1 MSEDT
6 RRELEEIKT
15 QLTAL
20 MYRVRELERR
30 IAAESRPATQ
40 TTPSAQRPVSPT
52 PLVPSPPSSAP
63 PQAQEREVQPLERA
77 LGGKVALYTGISLLF
92 LAMAFFLGWAWTR
105 LTPEGRLA
113 LGYLGGFVL
122 LGLGVVARSRSESWF
137 VDGVLGA
144 GLATLY
150 LTHWAGW
157 ERYQLFNFT
166 LAFGLTM
173 ATTLL
178 GVGLALWRSSQ
189 TLAIVATI
197 GGFAALV
204 WLRGEGSGDSPLNFF
219 GYLAALNAGMLAVS
233 AWREWRWQQATC
245 LVATVVLLVGWSL
258 TGYKA
263 EFRLL
268 TLGFVSLY
276 YALFTIAYLLPD
288 PLRGRRVDEWN
299 LALFVA
305 TSLVYLPVG
314 YGLSREAWGDYPGL
328 FLALAG
334 LVYLTAS
341 WGFQRAED
349 APAAASFFT
358 LGLLCAVGAVAV
370 QFQRPV
376 QVVLYSLGAAGLLV
390 MGLRFSS
397 RLFYGFGV
405 ALAFAAAVALWA
417 VVSEPIRAPYLLLN
431 EHGVAWLASLLAGS
445 ATLYALYRDMQT
457 QPSSPVDGIFPR
469 QSLALLGAFGV
480 VIGLAWFS
488 AEQTLY
494 SFELN
499 AQKNAPAAHL
509 LVSLEWTLL
518 GAGLLVGG
526 VQQAIRALRLMGLGM
541 LALTTCKLFLYD
553 LGFLEMPYR
562 AFSFAGLGL
571 ALIGVA
577 WLYSRLERAQTDN
590 NSGKQASPS

>member
-1 MSEDT
+1 MSEDI

-15 QLTAL
+15 ELTAL
-20 MYRVRELERR
+20 MYRVREVERR
-30 IAAESRPATQ
+30 VALESRATTQ
-40 TTPSAQRPVSPT
+40 SAPGVQQSVPPT
-52 PLVPSPPSSAP
+52 PPIPPPSVP
-63 PQAQEREVQPLERA
+63 PKSEAREVQSLERA
-77 LGGKVALYTGISLLF
+77 LGGKVALYTGISLIF

-113 LGYLGGFVL
+113 LGYLGGFAL
-122 LGLGVVARSRSESWF
+122 LGLGRAARSRSESWF
-137 VDGVLGA
+137 VEGLLGA

-157 ERYQLFNFT
+157 ERYQLFSFT

-173 ATTLL
+173 ATTLF
-178 GVGLALWRSSQ
+178 GVGLALWQGSQ
-189 TLAIVATI
+189 TLAVVATI
-197 GGFAALV
+197 GGFAAPV
-204 WLRGEGSGDSPLNFF
+204 WLRGEGSGNTPLNFF

-245 LVATVVLLVGWSL
+245 LSATVILLVGWSFA
-258 TGYKA
+258 GYKS

-276 YALFTIAYLLPD
+276 YGLFALAFLLPD
-288 PLRGRRVDEWN
+288 LVRRRPTKEQS
-299 LALFVA
+299 LILFVVS
-305 TSLVYLPVG
+305 SLLYLPVG
-314 YGLSREAWGDYPGL
+314 YALSREAWGDYPGA

-334 LVYLTAS
+334 LVYLLAS
-341 WGFQRAED
+341 GGYRRAGD
-349 APAAASFFT
+349 APAAVSCFT
-358 LGLLCAVGAVAV
+358 LGLVCAVGAVAV
-370 QFQRPV
+370 QFQSHV
-376 QVVLYSLGAAGLLV
+376 QVVLYSLSAAGLIV
-390 MGLRFSS
+390 MGLRFNS
-397 RLFYGFGV
+397 RLYYGFGV
-405 ALAFAAAVALWA
+405 GLAFVVAFMVWI
-417 VVSEPIRAPYLLLN
+417 VVSEPIRTPYVLLN
-431 EHGVAWLASLLAGS
+431 EHGIAWMASLLAGS
-445 ATLYALYRDMQT
+445 ITLYALYRDRLA

-469 QSLALLGAFGV
+469 QALALMGAVGIV
-480 VIGLAWFS
+480 LGLAWFS

-494 SFELN
+494 AFELN
-499 AQKNAPAAHL
+499 ARKGAPAAHL

-562 AFSFAGLGL
+562 AFSFAGLGV

-577 WLYSRLERAQTDN
+577 WLYSRLESAQANDTH
-590 NSGKQASPS
+590 SRQLPAS